1 MEKITSPLK
10 AIKAFCVDEC
20 CCGTY
25 DAMKTCKRE
34 VCPLYEFRFGKNP
47 YNTRQLTDEQRQA
60 ASERMK
66 KVAEA
71 RKANKK
77 V

>member
-10 AIKAFCVDEC
+10 AIKAFCVDC
-20 CCGTY
+20 MGGQVTY
-25 DAMKTCKRE
+25 VKDCTSTN
-34 VCPLYEFRFGKNP
+34 CPLYKFRFGKNP

-71 RKANKK
+71 RKANKDN
-77 V
+77 

>member
-10 AIKAFCVDEC
+10 AIKAFCVDC
-20 CCGTY
+20 MGGQVTY
-25 DAMKTCKRE
+25 VKDCTSTN
-34 VCPLYEFRFGKNP
+34 CPLYEFRFGKNP

-71 RKANKK
+71 RKANKDN
-77 V
+77 

>member
-10 AIKAFCVDEC
+10 AIKAFCVDC
-20 CCGTY
+20 MGGQPTY
-25 DAMKTCKRE
+25 VKDCTSTN
-34 VCPLYEFRFGKNP
+34 CPLYAFRMGKNP
-47 YNTRQLTDEQRQA
+47 YNTRQLTDEQRKA

>member
-10 AIKAFCVDEC
+10 AIKCFCIEC
-20 CCGTY
+20 MGGQVTY
-25 DAMKTCKRE
+25 VKDCTSKT
-34 VCPLYEFRFGKNP
+34 CPLYEFRFGKNP

-71 RKANKK
+71 RKANKDN
-77 V
+77 

>member
-10 AIKAFCVDEC
+10 AIKAFCVDC
-20 CCGTY
+20 MGGQVTY
-25 DAMKTCKRE
+25 VKDCTSIN
-34 VCPLYEFRFGKNP
+34 CPLYEFRFGKNP

-71 RKANKK
+71 RKANKDN
-77 V
+77 

>member
-10 AIKAFCVDEC
+10 AIRCFCIEC
-20 CCGTY
+20 MGGQVTY
-25 DAMKTCKRE
+25 VKDCTSTN
-34 VCPLYEFRFGKNP
+34 CPLYEFRFGKNP

-71 RKANKK
+71 RKANKDN
-77 V
+77 

>member
-10 AIKAFCVDEC
+10 AIKAFCVDC
-20 CCGTY
+20 MGGQVTY
-25 DAMKTCKRE
+25 VKDCTSTN
-34 VCPLYEFRFGKNP
+34 CPLYEFRFGKNP